1 MENFLLIN
9 KPEGWTSFDVVGFV
23 RKKLMNEQ
31 ANSPLPR
38 ASSSKPLATYDPSGE
53 LTKRIEKQKRIKVG
67 HAGTL
72 DPFATGLLI
81 VGVGREATKK
91 LDEFKMMP
99 KTYVATIK
107 LGEVSDTFDRTGH
120 ITICHPEFIYKSSER
135 RVNLFTLPSERRK
148 YVLNYISGS
157 VDKMLKQ
164 VQHDNKQIP
173 ELKQIKEVIKSFT
186 GKQKQIPPMFS
197 AKKINGQRLYDLARK
212 GITVERQPNEIEIY
226 DIKILDYPDFGATEI
241 ADPRFCPDSALVRNR
256 GSSIFRE
263 GKSGQNRDTWPFLK
277 IEVQCSAG
285 TYIRSLAD
293 DIGRKLE
300 TGAYC
305 DQLVRT
311 KIGEYTLDKA
321 LNINNLI

>member
-1 MENFLLIN
+1 MNFLLIN

-23 RKKLMNEQ
+23 RKQLRPQYPEQKKL
-31 ANSPLPR
+31 
-38 ASSSKPLATYDPSGE
+38 
-53 LTKRIEKQKRIKVG
+53 KVG

-91 LDEFKMMP
+91 LDEFKVLL

-107 LGEVSDTFDRTGH
+107 LGEVSDTFDKTGH
-120 ITICHPEFIYKSSER
+120 ITMHNARNMIQP
-135 RVNLFTLPSERRK
+135 TT
-148 YVLNYISGS
+148 
-157 VDKMLKQ
+157 
-164 VQHDNKQIP
+164 
-173 ELKQIKEVIKSFT
+173 KQIKETVKSFV

-226 DIKILDYPDFGATEI
+226 DIKILDY
-241 ADPRFCPDSALVRNR
+241 
-256 GSSIFRE
+256 
-263 GKSGQNRDTWPFLK
+263 TWPFLK

-285 TYIRSLAD
+285 TYIRSLAN
-293 DIGRKLE
+293 DIGAALG

-305 DQLVRT
+305 QELVRT
-311 KIGEYTLDKA
+311 KIGEYSLTDA
-321 LNINNLI
+321 TNINNLKF